1 MIKYKVWDK
10 QNKEF
15 WPDIFTAE
23 ALARSHRFPENLE
36 DFYEIIP
43 LKRALEIENMKESL
57 HGKKPGQYN
66 VRLKTSEL
74 PKWKPTSKI

>member
-43 LKRALEIENMKESL
+43 LKRALEIENML
-57 HGKKPGQYN
+57 AY
-66 VRLKTSEL
+66 LTKTL
-74 PKWKPTSKI
+74 PRGDVIWVKR